1 MGAKPARLSPPFT
14 QTPCSALSEEGVKVI
29 HPAAIPFI
37 DDLIRPVDDLK
48 AYLKTDL
55 VPTRLDFVYKHL
67 HLAGR
72 PRFARPLHRQKLL
85 GRTITITEDVSEHL
99 VWHHARIFIKPLP
112 PYLLDHAFWTENL
125 CEDRSLHESA
135 CGLLL
140 SYAWLVSRESD
151 FRLARDEMHL
161 LPKALEWKDWA
172 AFMTSFTDHVDTK
185 TLHQVARR
193 YEYGELRL
201 SRLNK
206 IYRYM
211 PIAFSAKNF
220 FRGFLSPSMWYQELF
235 RQSFGWLLAVF
246 AFFSVSLS
254 GLQVG
259 LATNQLGQNGDFHEA
274 SYGFTVFSLVTL
286 AGSVV
291 AMMLTWALLT
301 MYHYITSELYHNRV
315 QSWRRK
321 KRREMLGDGET

>member
-1 MGAKPARLSPPFT
+1 MGAQPARLSPPFSQKT
-14 QTPCSALSEEGVKVI
+14 TSTPSGEPVRVI
-29 HPAAIPFI
+29 HPAAIPVV
-37 DDLIRPVDDLK
+37 DDLVRPVDDLK
-48 AYLKTDL
+48 TYLQADL
-55 VPTRLDFVYKHL
+55 VPHKLDFIYRHL

-99 VWHHARIFIKPLP
+99 VWHHSRIFIKPLP
-112 PYLLDHAFWTENL
+112 AYLLDHGFWTDNL
-125 CEDRSLHESA
+125 CEDLNLHQAA
-135 CGLLL
+135 CGFLL

-161 LPKALEWKDWA
+161 LPNALEWETWA
-172 AFMTSFTDHVDTK
+172 AFMTSFTGHIDTK

-211 PIAFSAKNF
+211 PIAFSTKNF
-220 FRGFLSPSMWYQELF
+220 VAGFLSPSTWYQELF

-259 LATNQLGQNGDFHEA
+259 LATNHLGQDGDFHEA

-286 AGSVV
+286 AASVV
-291 AMMLTWALLT
+291 AMMFTWVLLT
-301 MYHYITSELYHNRV
+301 MYHFTTSELYHHRV

-321 KRREMLGDGET
+321 RRREMEGGGEM